1 MQEIVIIS
9 GKGGTG
15 KTTVA
20 SSLSIVARKEAI
32 IADCDVDAANMYLLL
47 QPDIQ
52 KMERFFSGELAE
64 INQEFCNKCGLCKD
78 ICRFNAIKFE
88 NDQYIVNEL
97 DCEGCGYC
105 ELICPVKAIKMSKR
119 ASGMVYNSIIKT
131 NSIMV
136 HAKLFT
142 GAENSGKLVAKV
154 KNEAKQIAI
163 NEEVKN
169 IIVDGSPGI
178 GCPVIS
184 SLSGASHALIV
195 TEPTLSGLH
204 DLKRICEIAEKFH
217 IKTACII
224 NKFDINIE
232 NTNEIKKYLKKNHI
246 EHILDIPYDKIFNN
260 SIIEGK
266 TIAEYSPK
274 YFEIF
279 SNLWDKLKN

>member
-1 MQEIVIIS
+1 MHEIVIIS

-15 KTTVA
+15 KTSVA
-20 SSLSIVARKEAI
+20 ASLSVVAGKDAI
-32 IADCDVDAANMYLLL
+32 IADCDVDAANMYILLK
-47 QPDIQ
+47 PDIQ

-64 INQEFCNKCGLCKD
+64 INQGICDKCGLCSE
-78 ICRFNAIKFE
+78 ICRFNSIILKNNEYFV
-88 NDQYIVNEL
+88 NDL

-105 ELICPVKAIKMSKR
+105 ELICPVKAISLQKR
-119 ASGMVYNSIIKT
+119 ASGMVYSSTIKT

-163 NEEVKN
+163 NEDIKN

-184 SLSGASHALIV
+184 SLSGASYAIIV
-195 TEPTLSGLH
+195 TEPSLSGLH
-204 DLKRICEIAEKFH
+204 DLKRISEIAEKFH
-217 IKTACII
+217 IKTGCII
-224 NKFDINIE
+224 NKFDINID
-232 NTNEIKKYLKKNHI
+232 NTSEIKKFLKKAKI
-246 EHILDIPYDKIFNN
+246 EHLLDIPFDNTFSD
-260 SIIEGK
+260 SIIEK
-266 TIAEYSPK
+266 KAIAEYDSK

-279 SNLWDKLKN
+279 NNLWEKIKN